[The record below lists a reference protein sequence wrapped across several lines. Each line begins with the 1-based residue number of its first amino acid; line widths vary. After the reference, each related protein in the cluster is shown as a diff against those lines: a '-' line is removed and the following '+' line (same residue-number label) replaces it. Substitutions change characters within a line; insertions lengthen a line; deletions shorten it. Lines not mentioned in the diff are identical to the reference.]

1 MDDTLFH
8 SCKRWENKRR
18 RRRTLETYIPL
29 LDRIEGRKKKEIAQK
44 NLCLELEPKVSLNRI
59 TMETALRDLLEQQ
72 QQQYQQPPER
82 VTTEAAAVDFLSIAS
97 SAFVISRNETGGIGG
112 GNTSSLLLA
121 NSIVANVSGVRH
133 LNPSVQVRPSCREE
147 KLIGQRRT
155 TYIGSSLS
163 HKT

>member
-1 MDDTLFH
+1 
-8 SCKRWENKRR
+8 
-18 RRRTLETYIPL
+18 
-29 LDRIEGRKKKEIAQK
+29 
-44 NLCLELEPKVSLNRI
+44 
-59 TMETALRDLLEQQ
+59 METALRDLLEQ

-133 LNPSVQVRPSCREE
+133 LNRSVQVRPSCREE

>member
-1 MDDTLFH
+1 
-8 SCKRWENKRR
+8 
-18 RRRTLETYIPL
+18 
-29 LDRIEGRKKKEIAQK
+29 
-44 NLCLELEPKVSLNRI
+44 
-59 TMETALRDLLEQQ
+59 METALRDLLEQQ
-72 QQQYQQPPER
+72 QQYQQPPER
-82 VTTEAAAVDFLSIAS
+82 VATETAVDFLSIAS
-97 SAFVISRNETGGIGG
+97 SAFVILHNETGGIGE

-133 LNPSVQVRPSCREE
+133 LNRSVQVRPSCREE

>member
-1 MDDTLFH
+1 
-8 SCKRWENKRR
+8 
-18 RRRTLETYIPL
+18 
-29 LDRIEGRKKKEIAQK
+29 
-44 NLCLELEPKVSLNRI
+44 
-59 TMETALRDLLEQQ
+59 METALRDLLEQQ

-82 VTTEAAAVDFLSIAS
+82 VVTEAAVDFLSIAS

-147 KLIGQRRT
+147 KLIGQRRVLR
-155 TYIGSSLS
+155 IGSSLS